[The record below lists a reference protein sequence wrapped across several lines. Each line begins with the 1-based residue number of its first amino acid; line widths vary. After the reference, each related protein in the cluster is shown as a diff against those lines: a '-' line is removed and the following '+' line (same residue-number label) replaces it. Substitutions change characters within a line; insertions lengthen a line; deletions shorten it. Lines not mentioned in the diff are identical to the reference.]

1 MHNHKL
7 ISKKNTYLSCTS
19 KKIDTTQQSFIYN
32 MSKKNIWATMA
43 YRLMSSL
50 QGGYSNKG
58 VSVVDYKNCQR
69 NLNCFIGGRDS
80 QFRDIILIVFDIM
93 FLWNWQVPL

>member
-1 MHNHKL
+1 
-7 ISKKNTYLSCTS
+7 
-19 KKIDTTQQSFIYN
+19 
-32 MSKKNIWATMA
+32 MA

-80 QFRDIILIVFDIM
+80 QFRDINSV
-93 FLWNWQVPL
+93 